1 MQSLCI
7 LGRQPSIGLAEL
19 ESLYDSSLITPVSNV
34 AALIDID
41 PCLLAFDRLGGS
53 IKFCKV
59 LTTLPT
65 IKWEDV
71 EKFLKEVSPGH
82 AKEMAGGKMN
92 IGLSVYGRKVDPKRL
107 MRTALSLKKAI
118 KTVGKSVR
126 IVPNKES
133 SLSSAQVIYNK
144 LTGANGW
151 ELVFVVDDTQTI
163 VAQTIKEQDINSYSF
178 RDRDRPKRDSRVG
191 MLPPKL
197 AQIIINLAT
206 GELPKEKLQSICEIP
221 EGQAIPRPNFDELI
235 LDPFCGTGV
244 ILQEALLMGYKV
256 SGSDIDQRMI
266 DYSSANLKWLA
277 TNFSTPT
284 PEGTVL
290 EVGDATSFVWG
301 KIPKFIASEAYLGQ
315 AFTSQPSDGEI
326 AQNVS
331 TTNLIIKKSL
341 QNIARQ
347 VPSGTRLC
355 VAIPAYHDSRGNFKH
370 LPLIDSIEELGYNR
384 ISFKH
389 LSNSELVYFRE
400 QQIVARELLVITRK

>member
-7 LGRQPSIGLAEL
+7 LGRQPALGMAEL
-19 ESLYDSSLITPVSNV
+19 ESLYGSATITPVGDI

-59 LTTLPT
+59 LTTLET
-65 IKWEDV
+65 TKWEDI
-71 EKFLKEVSPGH
+71 EKFLIEVSPGH
-82 AKEMAGGKMN
+82 AKDMAGGKMN
-92 IGLSVYGRKVDPKRL
+92 IGLSIYGLKIDTRRIT
-107 MRTALSLKKAI
+107 RTALSLKKAI
-118 KTVGKSVR
+118 ITTGKSVR
-126 IVPNKES
+126 IVPNKELA
-133 SLSSAQVIYNK
+133 LSSAQVIYNK
-144 LTGANGW
+144 LTGPNGW
-151 ELVFVVDDTQTI
+151 ELVFVVDSGQTI
-163 VAQTIKEQDINSYSF
+163 VAQTVREQNINAYSL

-206 GELPKEKLQSICEIP
+206 GELPRAQLQSICDIP
-221 EGQAIPRPNFDELI
+221 EGQKIPRPKFDELI

-244 ILQEALLMGYKV
+244 ILQESLLMGYKV
-256 SGSDIDQRMI
+256 DGSDLDQRMI
-266 DYSSANLKWLA
+266 DYSSDNLKWLRSM
-277 TNFSTPT
+277 FSIDNL
-284 PEGTVL
+284 EGTNL

-301 KIPKFIASEAYLGQ
+301 RVPQFIASEAYLGQ
-315 AFTSQPSDGEI
+315 AFTSQPSDAEI
-326 AQNVS
+326 AHNVA

-355 VAIPAYHDSRGNFKH
+355 IAIPAYHSSRGDFKH
-370 LPLIDSIEELGYNR
+370 LPLIDSVEELGYNR
-384 ISFKH
+384 MSFKY